1 VGDLLATLKEAG
13 VDENTL
19 VFFTSDNGCSPQG
32 NFELLKEFGHDPSA
46 GYRGHKADI
55 YEGGH
60 RVPFI
65 ARWPKSIKA
74 GQKTNALACLTDLY
88 DTMREITG
96 QPKKD
101 KGGED
106 SFSLLPAF
114 RGKQSTTRKTLISH
128 SIGGSF
134 SIRQGDWK
142 LCLSAGSGG
151 WSAPR
156 ETEAKKKKL
165 PPMQLFDLKK
175 DRGERK
181 NLLATN
187 RPKANDLISLLAKEV
202 NHGRSSPGKPVPN
215 DREVTFLPGGV
226 EMPRGK

>member
-1 VGDLLATLKEAG
+1 M
-13 VDENTL
+13 
-19 VFFTSDNGCSPQG
+19 
-32 NFELLKEFGHDPSA
+32 
-46 GYRGHKADI
+46 
-55 YEGGH
+55 
-60 RVPFI
+60 PFI
-65 ARWPKSIKA
+65 ARWPKGIKP

-101 KGGED
+101 NGGED

-114 RGKQSTTRKTLISH
+114 KGKQSTSRKTLISH

-156 ETEAKKKKL
+156 EAEAKKKKL
-165 PPMQLFDLKK
+165 PVMQLFNLKD
-175 DRGERK
+175 DRGESK
-181 NLLATN
+181 NLIAEKRL
-187 RPKANDLISLLAKEV
+187 KANELIHLLNGEV
-202 NHGRSSPGKPVPN
+202 ERGRSSPGKPVPN

-226 EMPRGK
+226 TMPRAK